1 MTGFVAVQQNH
12 ALAGGLQMQG
22 GTDAND
28 SGAENKSLT
37 VHLQSFVEGDT
48 QRPQFTCLSA
58 RSTLGGLISHGL
70 VGAVRRPIAPPE
82 SELQMSSPR
91 DSIDLQTISFDDLS
105 ALLQQIFVRHGTSP
119 EVAAVLAHNCTSAQR
134 DGSHSH
140 GIFRIKGYLSSLASG
155 WVDGQA
161 VPKVEDVGAAF
172 VRVDAGGGFAQP
184 ALEAAKALLIEKAR
198 SAGIAILAIRNS
210 HHFAALWPDVE
221 PFAEQGLVALS
232 VVNSMTCVV
241 PHDAQKPLFGTNP
254 IAFAA
259 PRAGGDPIVFD
270 MATSAMAH
278 GDVQIAAREGRTLPP
293 GVGVDRDGQP
303 TCDPK
308 AILDGG
314 ALLPFGGYKGSALSM
329 MVELLAAALTG
340 GNFSFEFEWSKH
352 PGAQTPWTGQVIIV
366 IDPDKGRGQD
376 FAARSEELVRQMHGV
391 GQTRMPGDRRYA
403 ERARS
408 LANGIELA
416 APELDRLRALASV

>member
-1 MTGFVAVQQNH
+1 MSAPLD
-12 ALAGGLQMQG
+12 AASLQ
-22 GTDAND
+22 A
-28 SGAENKSLT
+28 
-37 VHLQSFVEGDT
+37 
-48 QRPQFTCLSA
+48 
-58 RSTLGGLISHGL
+58 
-70 VGAVRRPIAPPE
+70 
-82 SELQMSSPR
+82 
-91 DSIDLQTISFDDLS
+91 ISFADLA
-105 ALLQQIFVRHGTSP
+105 ALLEQIFVRHGASP
-119 EVAAVLAHNCTSAQR
+119 EVAAVLAANCASAER

-140 GIFRIKGYLSSLASG
+140 GIFRIKGYLSSLAAG
-155 WVDGQA
+155 WVNGKA
-161 VPKVEDVGAAF
+161 VPTVEDVGAAF

-184 ALEAAKALLIEKAR
+184 ALEAARSLLIEKAR
-198 SAGIAILAIRNS
+198 TAGIAILAIRNS

-259 PRAGGDPIVFD
+259 PRAGGNPIVFD
-270 MATSAMAH
+270 MATSAIAH
-278 GDVQIAAREGRTLPP
+278 GDVQIAAREERMLPA
-293 GVGVDRDGQP
+293 GMGVDRAGEP

-340 GNFSFEFEWSKH
+340 GNFSFEFDWSRH
-352 PGAQTPWTGQVIIV
+352 PGAQTPWTGQLIIV

-376 FAARSEELVRQMHGV
+376 FAVRSEELVRQMQGV
-391 GQTRMPGDRRYA
+391 GQERLPGDRRYA
-403 ERARS
+403 QRARS
-408 LANGIELA
+408 MIEGIAIPAHDLE
-416 APELDRLRALASV
+416 RLRQLASV